1 MNKITTL
8 FSLLALLD
16 ITEFYSYEYQ
26 PESSGIKNDKRK
38 EKKEIFQSSSLFSKI
53 R

>member
-16 ITEFYSYEYQ
+16 IADFYSYEYQ
-26 PESSGIKNDKRK
+26 PESSGVKTTSGRKKKNKFFK
-38 EKKEIFQSSSLFSKI
+38 ALLYLVK
-53 R
+53 

>member
-16 ITEFYSYEYQ
+16 ITDFYSDEYQ
-26 PESSGIKNDKRK
+26 PESSGIKTASGRK
-38 EKKEIFQSSSLFSKI
+38 KKKFFKARLYLVK
-53 R
+53 